1 MNNLTFAIIAA
12 FILAFGAVSNR
23 LTRTVITA
31 PMVFV
36 AFGVL
41 LGAKGLGLVSV
52 ATENT
57 LVHFIAELT
66 LIMVLFTD
74 ASRINLKQLLREH
87 RIPMRLLS
95 FGLPL
100 TMVLGTLVGLLL
112 FPAWSVWEALVLA
125 IILAPTDAA
134 LGQVVVSSK
143 LVPVR
148 IRQALNVES
157 GLNDGLALPVLLFF
171 VCLAGATGA
180 GHGES
185 TDNWLRFAL
194 MQVTLGPLV
203 GVAVG
208 YAGARLVSWGERSG
222 WMSKPFQ
229 ELSALGL
236 ALLSFALA
244 ELVGGNGF
252 IAAFCAGLALGN
264 TSRHLCESL
273 YEFAEA
279 EGQLLTLL
287 TFLIFG
293 AIMVPP
299 ALHEV
304 NGAVVLYALLSLT
317 AVRMLP
323 VSLALI
329 GLKLKPAT
337 HLFVGWF
344 GPRGIASILYGLLI
358 LEQVGLARREEL
370 FSITVLVV
378 FGSVVVHGVS
388 AWPAVNGYASR
399 MKAAKDGRRPEH
411 MVVPEMPLRLSSRDS

>member
-1 MNNLTFAIIAA
+1 MNNLIFAVIAA

-36 AFGVL
+36 AFGLL
-41 LGAKGLGLVSV
+41 LGSSGLGLVK
-52 ATENT
+52 ADTENP
-57 LVHFIAELT
+57 LIHFIAELT
-66 LIMVLFTD
+66 LILVLFTD

-87 RIPMRLLS
+87 RIPMRLLGL
-95 FGLPL
+95 GLPL
-100 TMVLGTLVGLLL
+100 TMLLGTLAGVLLL
-112 FPAWSVWEALVLA
+112 PGWSVWEALVLA

-134 LGQVVVSSK
+134 LGQVVVSSER
-143 LVPVR
+143 VPVR

-185 TDNWLRFAL
+185 TDNWLKFAS

-203 GVAVG
+203 GGLVG
-208 YAGARLVSWGERSG
+208 FAGARLVSWGQSSG
-222 WMSKPFQ
+222 WMAKPFQ

-236 ALLSFALA
+236 ALLSFAFA

-252 IAAFCAGLALGN
+252 LAAFCAGLAVGN
-264 TSRHLCESL
+264 TGRHLCECL

-279 EGQLLTLL
+279 EGQLLALL

-293 AIMVPP
+293 AVMLPP
-299 ALHEV
+299 ALEHFNVEL
-304 NGAVVLYALLSLT
+304 ALYALASLT
-317 AVRMLP
+317 LVRMLP
-323 VSLALI
+323 VSLSLI
-329 GLKLKPAT
+329 GLKLRPAT
-337 HLFVGWF
+337 HLFLGWF

-358 LEQVGLARREEL
+358 LDQVGLGRREEL

-378 FGSVVVHGVS
+378 LGSVAAHGLS
-388 AWPAVNGYASR
+388 AWPAVNWYASR
-399 MKAAKDGRRPEH
+399 VKAKADETRPEH
-411 MVVPEMPLRLSSRDS
+411 KAVPEMPLRISSRDG